1 VCKVHNYELVTVI
14 SPEVDDGRIAEI
26 VDKMSQ
32 FITAK
37 EGVVENMEQWG
48 KRKLAYPI
56 KRFMEANYTLTH
68 FRLEPGYIRELE
80 AELTSS
86 EEVLRH
92 LIVKVGN

>member
-1 VCKVHNYELVTVI
+1 MCKMHNYELVTVI

-32 FITAK
+32 FISAK

-56 KRFMEANYTLTH
+56 KRFMEANYILTR
-68 FRLEPGYIRELE
+68 FRLEPGSIRELE

-92 LIVKVGN
+92 LVVKVGN

>member
-1 VCKVHNYELVTVI
+1 MHNYELVTVI

-32 FITAK
+32 FISAK

-56 KRFMEANYTLTH
+56 KRFMEANYILTR
-68 FRLEPGYIRELE
+68 FRLEPGSIRELE

-92 LIVKVGN
+92 LVVKVGN